1 MSTGNEALQKE
12 LASQHA
18 LVISS
23 IEDRASQQA
32 ALLNTKAWD
41 LEDQLLTSNLT
52 HSQETASL
60 EARVESLSEEQMR
73 SFYGQEELRNQIK
86 GLRRV
91 LTDRGG
97 GRGDGDHYRSW
108 ICTRRRC
115 GKVFYAPREQ
125 REIWCGYCGRGFRT
139 REWI

>member
-1 MSTGNEALQKE
+1 MTTGNEALQTE
-12 LASQHA
+12 LASQYA
-18 LVISS
+18 VVISS

-32 ALLNTKAWD
+32 ALLNNKTWD
-41 LEDQLLTSNLT
+41 LEDRLLTSNLT
-52 HSQETASL
+52 HSQETASI

-73 SFYGQEELRNQIK
+73 SFYGQEELRSQIR

-91 LTDRGG
+91 LSNRGG
-97 GRGDGDHYRSW
+97 ERGKCDYYRGW
-108 ICTRRRC
+108 VCTKRGC

-125 REIWCGYCGRGFRT
+125 RVIWCGSCGRGFKT

>member
-1 MSTGNEALQKE
+1 MRAGNEALQTE
-12 LASQHA
+12 LATQFA
-18 LVISS
+18 QVISS

-60 EARVESLSEEQMR
+60 EARVESLSEEQIR
-73 SFYGQEELRNQIK
+73 SFYGQEELRSQIR

-97 GRGDGDHYRSW
+97 RRGGRDYYRLW
-108 ICTRRRC
+108 VCTRSSR
-115 GKVFYAPREQ
+115 GKAFYAPREQ
-125 REIWCGYCGRGFRT
+125 REIWCAHCGRGFNT
-139 REWI
+139 